1 MNKVGVKSRYERERM
16 RKEAEYRQVVDITQ
30 QAIILRAK
38 CRNLAAEMD
47 ELYRSMEFTNF
58 EYSKEIQRLIHKTR
72 FRMFFNRHFY
82 PEYMVQEM
90 IYVVEELKQVS
101 AFLSERYTEFLNEHE
116 QNTTKI

>member
-1 MNKVGVKSRYERERM
+1 MSKVGVKSRYERERM
-16 RKEAEYRQVVDITQ
+16 RKEAECRQVVDITQ
-30 QAIILRAK
+30 QAIVLRAK

-58 EYSKEIQRLIHKTR
+58 EYHKEIQQLTKKTR

-90 IYVVEELKQVS
+90 IYVVEELKMVS
-101 AFLSERYTEFLNEHE
+101 ALLSGRYAEFLNEHE
-116 QNTTKI
+116 QNS